1 MKESVKSVIH
11 IPTDLKFVEYA
22 TVGDELQFTYLF
34 SDSEI
39 TASTAKPN
47 DIPNNS
53 SGNNCDSEEI
63 KESPVSMNVRASL
76 RKFSC
81 CNKSDST
88 KCKQNETSLNR
99 NGYAHDSQCA
109 VGSVPT
115 CCSFSVR
122 RRLKIIAKSH
132 RYWQLVPQS
141 VKVTR

>member
-11 IPTDLKFVEYA
+11 IPTDLN
-22 TVGDELQFTYLF
+22 
-34 SDSEI
+34 EI

-63 KESPVSMNVRASL
+63 KESPVSMN
-76 RKFSC
+76 
-81 CNKSDST
+81 SDST
-88 KCKQNETSLNR
+88 KCKQNGTSLNR

-122 RRLKIIAKSH
+122 RRLKISLLYLLSSQKSPLLATCPTISKS
-132 RYWQLVPQS
+132 YTL
-141 VKVTR
+141 

>member
-1 MKESVKSVIH
+1 MTLYVNLIKTNIMDLFKSYWFQPEDQCLSLLSESVKSVIH

-81 CNKSDST
+81 CT
-88 KCKQNETSLNR
+88 KENIQ
-99 NGYAHDSQCA
+99 
-109 VGSVPT
+109 
-115 CCSFSVR
+115 
-122 RRLKIIAKSH
+122 
-132 RYWQLVPQS
+132 
-141 VKVTR
+141 